1 MFKNILLNRRF
12 LLVILFITFSY
23 ANASSQQMREKGAA
37 PPLRERIFFG
47 GNFGLQ
53 FGAFSY
59 VEVAPVVGIWLLPRI
74 AVAGGPTFKYMSDPA
89 GKTDVW
95 GGKSYARFVVIN
107 DINSFIPI
115 GFKISIF
122 LQAEYEALSF
132 RSDWLTT
139 APESPRTI
147 VQTSFAGFGIS
158 QGVGRRG
165 SVDFTILWTM
175 THSGYDIYT
184 NPEFRVGF
192 TF

>member
-1 MFKNILLNRRF
+1 MHKIKLLNCRF
-12 LLVILFITFSY
+12 LLVIIIITTLH
-23 ANASSQQMREKGAA
+23 ANAFPQQLRGRNEA
-37 PPLRERIFFG
+37 PPLKERLFFG

-53 FGAFSY
+53 LGSYSY
-59 VEVAPVVGIWLLPRI
+59 VEVSPLVGLWLLPRF
-74 AVAGGPTFKYMSDPA
+74 AVAAGPSFKYMSDPA

-95 GGKSYARFVVIN
+95 GGKSYARLVVVN

-115 GFKISIF
+115 GINMAIF
-122 LQAEYEALSF
+122 LQTEYEALSF

-139 APESPRTI
+139 TPEHPRTI

-158 QGVGRRG
+158 QRVGRRG
-165 SVDFTILWTM
+165 TVDFTILWTM

-184 NPEFRVGF
+184 NPEYRIGF